1 MSGSAVERRILL
13 ATLLATGSIFIDIS
27 VVNVVLPDM
36 RADLGTT
43 LAEEQWIVNAYL
55 VTMTAFVLPCGVLA
69 DVHGHR
75 RLLQIG
81 LALFAVATVLVGI
94 APTAGFEIGARA
106 LQGVAAA
113 IVTPASVATLRAAIP
128 AERQARAVGVWA
140 VGTSLSAALGPV
152 VGGVVGGLA
161 GWRWAFLVVVPAV
174 LASMWFARDIPDTA
188 TTARRTDLAGGALA
202 ALAIGAAVAALI
214 EWPVRGLADPLVLG
228 LLAAALLLG
237 AAFALHERRFPD
249 PMLPARAVR
258 DRAINRVHVFTVL
271 AWSTPIAAMLLLSIR
286 LQTAGGLG
294 PIATGFALLP
304 MSAVITLLSKPLT
317 ERAAAGRM
325 LLLLRV
331 GPVITAVATVVAV
344 FVGPDRLWVAL
355 VATLLMG
362 LGMACMAGP
371 VTHAVLQ
378 LSPQGDE
385 GMQSAIN
392 LAAARFGTLL
402 AVALIGIAATIGWGL
417 AGGGA
422 APANP
427 LEELGVPADGAYRAA
442 LVMTALFALAA
453 IPFASAATRR
463 AAAAP
468 ATG

>member
-174 LASMWFARDIPDTA
+174 LASMWFARDIPVPSPRSRSA
-188 TTARRTDLAGGALA
+188 PPSRR
-202 ALAIGAAVAALI
+202 
-214 EWPVRGLADPLVLG
+214 
-228 LLAAALLLG
+228 
-237 AAFALHERRFPD
+237 
-249 PMLPARAVR
+249 
-258 DRAINRVHVFTVL
+258 
-271 AWSTPIAAMLLLSIR
+271 
-286 LQTAGGLG
+286 
-294 PIATGFALLP
+294 
-304 MSAVITLLSKPLT
+304 
-317 ERAAAGRM
+317 
-325 LLLLRV
+325 
-331 GPVITAVATVVAV
+331 
-344 FVGPDRLWVAL
+344 
-355 VATLLMG
+355 
-362 LGMACMAGP
+362 
-371 VTHAVLQ
+371 
-378 LSPQGDE
+378 
-385 GMQSAIN
+385 
-392 LAAARFGTLL
+392 
-402 AVALIGIAATIGWGL
+402 
-417 AGGGA
+417 
-422 APANP
+422 
-427 LEELGVPADGAYRAA
+427 
-442 LVMTALFALAA
+442 
-453 IPFASAATRR
+453 
-463 AAAAP
+463 
-468 ATG
+468 